1 MHIKRNN
8 KESVAYLQG
17 LRPLSKSLPKNIK
30 ILLKKKG
37 YGYLE
42 IVRKWNN
49 LVGID
54 IASYS
59 HPKSIKK
66 DLDNAGN
73 ILVLEVERGNEMS
86 IEYSKNE
93 IINKINSFF
102 GYGFISKVRL
112 ESINTKNKKVKNKN
126 SLSQFYNSFEKNV
139 EEIKNK
145 NIKESLLK
153 LIKAI
158 K

>member
-1 MHIKRNN
+1 MERNN
-8 KESVAYLQG
+8 RESSPYLQG
-17 LRPLSKSLPKNIK
+17 LRPFGKSLPKNIK
-30 ILLKKKG
+30 NLLKKKG

-66 DLDNAGN
+66 GSGNNDN
-73 ILVLEVERGNEMS
+73 ILVLEVERGNEML

-93 IINKINSFF
+93 IMDKINSFF
-102 GYGFISKVRL
+102 GYCFINKIRL
-112 ESINTKNKKVKNKN
+112 ESVNNKNKEVKNKS
-126 SLSQFYNSFEKNV
+126 SLSQFYYAFEKNV
-139 EEIKNK
+139 KEIKNK
-145 NIKESLLK
+145 DIKESLLK
-153 LIKAI
+153 LIKSI